1 MTDEPEAGRNV
12 TPESDDE
19 PVWWDAVMADSGTH
33 WVELNPRRGNERW
46 YPPKEQVDDAG

>member
-1 MTDEPEAGRNV
+1 MGEGPLPEENV
-12 TPESDDE
+12 TPDDE